1 MGITV
6 ADIEQKEFAFKGN
19 GYDPYDVDQYLDQI
33 CDEMVAM
40 QDKIDQL
47 TAELAQAKEQAEHAA
62 TVAETAVQPMPQQVV
77 RAEADTAKAAGTL
90 ESILL
95 SAQRISDEA
104 VEKAK
109 EQAAQIVQ
117 EAQDKASGILDEAQ
131 SEKKALEG
139 SLDSVKQAL
148 SNYKERFL
156 GLLNEQKALLD
167 AEDGLFDK

>member
-40 QDKIDQL
+40 QDRIDQL
-47 TAELAQAKEQAEHAA
+47 TAELEQAKEQAANAA
-62 TVAETAVQPMPQQVV
+62 VAVQPMPQQVV
-77 RAEADTAKAAGTL
+77 KAEPDTAKAAGTL

-104 VEKAK
+104 VENAK
-109 EQAAQIVQ
+109 SQAAQIVQ
-117 EAQDKASGILDEAQ
+117 EAQDKASGIIEDAQ
-131 SEKKALEG
+131 GEKKALEDG
-139 SLDSVKQAL
+139 LGAVKQAL
-148 SNYKERFL
+148 TDYRERFL
-156 GLLNEQKALLD
+156 SLMNEQKALID
-167 AEDGLFDK
+167 AEGDLFDK